1 MARLKRMSKLLY
13 WEGSSSQMHRSLQ
26 IQSKNGSANTLVKNM
41 AQLQDSF
48 TAAQIAYNKARP
60 ADTKIQH
67 RYTNQSN
74 IVEQFLQEIETRKQ
88 HEAAFASELDIHKD
102 VEALKQQLELPPQK
116 EANAEPVKTEI
127 QLLIETINSIKAQMN
142 NNKEH

>member
-1 MARLKRMSKLLY
+1 
-13 WEGSSSQMHRSLQ
+13 
-26 IQSKNGSANTLVKNM
+26 M

-142 NNKEH
+142 NNKEHRAPNRNFKLKV